1 MAEQQERPRLGEVL
15 IRCGLVT
22 PEQIT
27 EALGLQEQEAA
38 ARRLGEILLDQ
49 GVLTEDQLQWALGTQ
64 LDIPYVHVRPD
75 LVDRELVQTFPRRLL
90 ERYEVLPLM
99 RLEDTLTLVMADP
112 LDEEAIADVAA
123 ITGCEVRPVFGLRRN
138 ILDVLGEVF
147 GDGAARAEDRPPE
160 VELGPPAA
168 AAEPEAVAELA
179 RPAPARPGP
188 PPPEPLLAHLPEVV
202 EWEVPRP
209 RPVPEPALRPEPPR
223 PEPALPR
230 EKVRDSAVVKQHLLQ
245 AVQQGA
251 SEIHFEPLHGGG
263 LRVRY
268 RINGL
273 LHDQEVREG
282 ADEWLDRVMNRL
294 KIMAGL
300 DVRER
305 KRLQQGG
312 FRSQIGAEVYNFAL
326 AVFPT
331 MAGESAVVHII
342 PRTQPPGLPTLGFNA
357 SARAE
362 LHTLIEQPEGVIL
375 ISGPEHSGK
384 TTTAYALLQL
394 LDARTRKI
402 VTVEDRIRYAEER
415 YTQIELEPGVLE
427 LETGLTIALRQSADV
442 LLLNPLSSE
451 EALRRAF
458 EAALHGLLVLGT
470 VFYQRV
476 EEVLAFLAQSRLDR
490 VALRSALLGVVQ
502 QRLVALPCP
511 HCMRPGVDG
520 GITRAKGCEMCHFT
534 GIVGREV
541 RSEIVS
547 FVQGRNQDRLAAALA
562 AAEG

>member
-1 MAEQQERPRLGEVL
+1 MAEQQERPRLGDVL

-27 EALGLQEQEAA
+27 EALGIQEREAA
-38 ARRLGEILLDQ
+38 ARRLGEILLDKE
-49 GVLTEDQLQWALGTQ
+49 VLTEDQLQWALGTQ
-64 LDIPYVHVRPD
+64 LDIPYVHVRLD
-75 LVDRELVQTFPRRLL
+75 LVDRELVRTIPRRIL

-112 LDEEAIADVAA
+112 LDEEVIADVAA

-138 ILDVLGEVF
+138 ILGVLEEVLGAE
-147 GDGAARAEDRPPE
+147 AARAEDRPPE

-168 AAEPEAVAELA
+168 EGEPESVV
-179 RPAPARPGP
+179 APARPEPVLPGP
-188 PPPEPLLAHLPEVV
+188 PPPAYLPEVV

-209 RPVPEPALRPEPPR
+209 RPVPQPALRPEPPR
-223 PEPALPR
+223 PEPVPPR

-268 RINGL
+268 RIDGL
-273 LHDQEVREG
+273 LHDQEVWEG
-282 ADEWLDRVMNRL
+282 AGEWLDRVINRL

-300 DVRER
+300 DLQER

-326 AVFPT
+326 SIFPT
-331 MAGESAVVHII
+331 IAGESAVVHII

-357 SARAE
+357 SAQAE
-362 LHTLIEQPEGVIL
+362 LQTWMDQPEGVIL

-384 TTTAYALLQL
+384 TTTAYALLQSL
-394 LDARTRKI
+394 EARTRKV

-442 LLLNPLSSE
+442 LLVNPLNSE

-458 EAALHGLLVLGT
+458 EAALHGMLVLGT

-511 HCMRPGVDG
+511 HCVRPGVDG
-520 GITRAKGCEMCHFT
+520 GISRAKGCEMCHFT
-534 GIVGREV
+534 GVVGREL
-541 RSEIVS
+541 RAEIVS
-547 FVQGRNQDRLAAALA
+547 FVQGQNQDRLAAALA
-562 AAEG
+562 AAER